1 MTLARLIV
9 GAPSLAD
16 SIARIDPLQ
25 DRTRLRFGPQ
35 DGWITC
41 AEMLADQT
49 ELAHW
54 IDRAGISLLND
65 YGHGP
70 RRTAA
75 AYVMAWYL
83 SVPAFV
89 AGMLFHHERRV
100 PSLRPHHLG
109 FRLGVPRPEPV
120 GTSLLSS
127 RFTCL
132 PDDPAAGTADVD
144 VVADE
149 RTLAAVL
156 RGRFAAH
163 ATRFVTTFG
172 PIGRIDRR
180 TLWGAATDALDN
192 ALLLAGRGHGDE
204 EAGVMDATLVLP
216 TVFPP
221 FTTASTVRPN
231 ATGTAWIR
239 RKESCC
245 YHYLL
250 PAGQGS
256 CDSCPRVLPKQFEK

>member
-1 MTLARLIV
+1 MTLARPVI
-9 GAPSLAD
+9 GASSLAD
-16 SIARIDPLQ
+16 SIARIDPRQ
-25 DRTRLRFGPQ
+25 DRTELRFGPQ
-35 DGWITC
+35 DGWVTC
-41 AEMLADQT
+41 AEMLSDQAK
-49 ELAHW
+49 LRRW
-54 IDRAGISLLND
+54 IDRTGISLLND

-100 PSLRPHHLG
+100 PSLRPHHLA
-109 FRLGVPRPEPV
+109 FRLGPLRPDPV
-120 GTSLLSS
+120 GTSLLCS

-132 PDDPAAGTADVD
+132 PDDPAAGTPNAN
-144 VVADE
+144 VVLDE

-204 EAGVMDATLVLP
+204 DAGVMDATLVFP
-216 TVFPP
+216 SVFPP

-231 ATGTAWIR
+231 ATGTGWIR

-250 PAGQGS
+250 PTGQGQ
-256 CDSCPRVLPKQFEK
+256 CDSCPRVLPKHFAK